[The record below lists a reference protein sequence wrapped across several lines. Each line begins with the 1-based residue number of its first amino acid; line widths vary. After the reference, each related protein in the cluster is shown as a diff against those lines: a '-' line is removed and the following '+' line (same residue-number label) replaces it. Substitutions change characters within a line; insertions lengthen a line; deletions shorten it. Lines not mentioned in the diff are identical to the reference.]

1 MYWLY
6 LIIFTLIVFVPTAVR
21 HGIYGLTASQ
31 TQEFA
36 ILILGSLGFLT
47 FLVQEKRLKKMSAQF
62 FETVASHDFS
72 KREIS
77 KTINHSIFSQNEE

>member
-1 MYWLY
+1 MEESE
-6 LIIFTLIVFVPTAVR
+6 IIELKREELENLPDMFR
-21 HGIYGLTASQ
+21 KIYYNKLTSIR
-31 TQEFA
+31 EE
-36 ILILGSLGFLT
+36 
-47 FLVQEKRLKKMSAQF
+47 VKRLKKMSPQF

>member
-1 MYWLY
+1 MEESE
-6 LIIFTLIVFVPTAVR
+6 IIELKREELENLPVFFR
-21 HGIYGLTASQ
+21 KIYYNNLSSIR
-31 TQEFA
+31 EE
-36 ILILGSLGFLT
+36 
-47 FLVQEKRLKKMSAQF
+47 EKRLKKMSAQF